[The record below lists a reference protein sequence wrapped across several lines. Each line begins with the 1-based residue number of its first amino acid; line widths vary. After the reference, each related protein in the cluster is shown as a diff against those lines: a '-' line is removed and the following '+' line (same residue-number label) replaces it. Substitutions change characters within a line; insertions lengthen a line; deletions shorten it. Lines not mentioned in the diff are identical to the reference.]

1 MLDGVDGPRRTSI
14 SGPLRAGARTLV
26 DIGRTTYVSWYQDRA
41 IRLGAGL
48 AYYALF
54 AILPILSLAVF
65 FASLFVSRADVEAAL
80 DDALGELL
88 GTASAS
94 VSGQVAE
101 ELDRTVVRSG
111 LGVVGAVSMVI
122 AATLLFVALQ
132 DAFNTIWSVPLE
144 RGVRTTLRRRLIS
157 FVVVLLLAGY
167 LVTAVIISTTTD
179 VLAALT
185 PGSSR
190 FVEQLSPLLETSTSW
205 AAGVGSLAL
214 ILKLLAPVPLAWRHV
229 LIGGGVTAVLVVIGT
244 QLLGIYLSRVATA
257 SLSGAAGAIGLFLVW
272 LYYEAQII
280 LVGAELTRTLSERS
294 APREN
299 TPSEEVGEVGSPP
312 C

>member
-1 MLDGVDGPRRTSI
+1 MDEHRRTSI
-14 SGPLRAGARTLV
+14 WRPISSGALALV
-26 DIGRTTYVSWYQDRA
+26 EIGRTTYVSWYQDRA

-54 AILPILSLAVF
+54 AILPILSLAVW
-65 FASLFVSRADVEAAL
+65 FASIFVSRSDVEAAL
-80 DDALGELL
+80 DDALDELL
-88 GTASAS
+88 GTSSSS
-94 VSGQVAE
+94 VSGQLAA

-111 LGVVGAVSMVI
+111 LGLVGAVSMVV

-144 RGVRTTLRRRLIS
+144 LGVRTTLRRRLLS
-157 FVVVLLLAGY
+157 FVVVLLLAAY
-167 LVTAVIISTTTD
+167 LVAAVIISTTTD
-179 VLAALT
+179 LLTDLA
-185 PGSSR
+185 PSSLQVVDR
-190 FVEQLSPLLETSTSW
+190 LSPLLETSTSW

-229 LIGGGVTAVLVVIGT
+229 LIGGAVTAVLVVIGA

-257 SLSGAAGAIGLFLVW
+257 SLSGAAGAIALFLVW

-280 LVGAELTRTLSERS
+280 LVGAELTRTLSERAAAKADANTRP
-294 APREN
+294 APQAN
-299 TPSEEVGEVGSPP
+299 
-312 C
+312 